1 MTEGIIKEKQTNV
14 LFPNLLAELARL
26 NISKTGLARMT
37 KISVTSIY
45 GKFNGITDW
54 TLEDMDAIKKVLEH
68 EGGQELTLDYLFRRT
83 L

>member
-1 MTEGIIKEKQTNV
+1 MTEEITKKNNV

-45 GKFNGITDW
+45 GKFNGQTDW
-54 TLEDMDAIKKVLEH
+54 TLEDMDSIKNVLETK
-68 EGGQELTLDYLFRRT
+68 GGQELSLDYLFRRT

>member
-1 MTEGIIKEKQTNV
+1 MEEIIKERKDV

-45 GKFNGITDW
+45 GKFNGNTDW
-54 TLEDMDAIKKVLEH
+54 TLEDMDAIKNVLEN
-68 EGGQELTLDYLFRRT
+68 EGGQELSLDYLFRRT

>member
-1 MTEGIIKEKQTNV
+1 MEEITKERKTNV

-37 KISVTSIY
+37 GISVTSIY
-45 GKFNGITDW
+45 SKFNGITDW
-54 TLEDMDAIKKVLEH
+54 TLEDMDAIKHVLED
-68 EGGQELTLDYLFRRT
+68 EGGQELSLDYLFRRT

>member
-1 MTEGIIKEKQTNV
+1 MGEITKERK

-26 NISKTGLARMT
+26 DISKTGLARMT
-37 KISVTSIY
+37 KISITSIY
-45 GKFNGITDW
+45 AKFNGNVDW

>member
-1 MTEGIIKEKQTNV
+1 MTEEITKERKDV

-37 KISVTSIY
+37 GISVTSIY
-45 GKFNGITDW
+45 AKFNGSTDW
-54 TLEDMDAIKKVLEH
+54 TLDDMDAIKHALED
-68 EGGQELTLDYLFRRT
+68 EGGQELSLDYLFRRT